1 MATITPTP
9 HHTWQQG
16 PLPEILGYLGSALV
30 VGAGFALVAQSW
42 TTWSLPTQIAIVAA
56 AMAALYV
63 AAGALSLTVG
73 GRSKLHD
80 HVARRR
86 LVGVLAALAAPM
98 AAMTTGLALEWSGLK
113 FGTFDEFLMLIV
125 FSVALVAAVFAAW
138 WAPGVVPTIAVAL
151 ASFMWVLAFLGSVIA
166 PLETPLLDP
175 VMLFVGATGWLI
187 VAPRLLPPRVLSEA
201 LGMAAFI
208 FFQVPT
214 AMFALDRPIGVE
226 SEIATQMDIAMWF
239 SRAAL
244 VGFAVVALILF
255 ARGRSWA
262 WAVGGVVAAG
272 VGAMSIAGQT
282 LGLIAGLLVA
292 GVVLLAASGILIIT
306 RTRRERVESVQ
317 SPER

>member
-1 MATITPTP
+1 MAAITPTP

-42 TTWSLPTQIAIVAA
+42 TTWTLPTQVAIVAA
-56 AMAALYV
+56 AMAVLYV
-63 AAGALSLTVG
+63 AAGVLSLTAG
-73 GRSKLHD
+73 GRACLAE

-86 LVGVLAALAAPM
+86 LIGVLAALAAPL
-98 AAMTTGLALEWSGLK
+98 AAMTTGLALEWSGLEM
-113 FGTFDEFLMLIV
+113 GTFDEFLMLIV
-125 FSVALVAAVFAAW
+125 FSVALAAAVFAAW
-138 WAPGVVPTIAVAL
+138 WVPGVVPTITVAL
-151 ASFMWVLAFLGSVIA
+151 AAFMWILTFIGSVIG
-166 PLETPLLDP
+166 PIETPLLDP
-175 VMLFVGATGWLI
+175 IVLFVGAVGWLV
-187 VAPRLLPPRVLSEA
+187 VAPRLLPPKILTES

-214 AMFALDRPIGVE
+214 AMFALDRPLGLDPGIV
-226 SEIATQMDIAMWF
+226 AQMDIAMWF
-239 SRAAL
+239 SRTAL
-244 VGFAVVALILF
+244 VGFAAVALILF

-306 RTRRERVESVQ
+306 RTRRERIESVT
-317 SPER
+317 SPDR